1 MRVSHY
7 PILFPNPRNNRGIWS
22 SIEGATRHLA
32 NIKGEIYVVT
42 GPIFAGST
50 LQRLNNRVLVPTHIF
65 KAIYDPK
72 SGQAAAYLVE
82 NSDARGYEIVSISKI
97 KEISGIDPFPFLSQ
111 QPKYDILD
119 LPVPLERR

>member
-1 MRVSHY
+1 M
-7 PILFPNPRNNRGIWS
+7 
-22 SIEGATRHLA
+22 
-32 NIKGEIYVVT
+32 
-42 GPIFAGST
+42 
-50 LQRLNNRVLVPTHIF
+50 QRLNNRVLVPTHIF